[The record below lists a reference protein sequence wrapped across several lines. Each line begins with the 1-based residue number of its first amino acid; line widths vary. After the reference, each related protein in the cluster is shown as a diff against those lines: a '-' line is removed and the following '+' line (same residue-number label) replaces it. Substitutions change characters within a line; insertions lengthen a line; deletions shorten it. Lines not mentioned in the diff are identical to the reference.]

1 MSKILIILLFPL
13 CMQAQSY
20 YPINLE
26 IQKVDSTGKEL
37 YYLKYDTLTKVTT
50 IRGDFAAAVKD
61 IGEMNRAQA
70 DMVAAGRLVL
80 AQLTNTGTVR
90 SRALLTEAILNYNR
104 VKAKYGVT
112 W

>member
-1 MSKILIILLFPL
+1 MKLLILILSPMFL
-13 CMQAQSY
+13 QAQSY

-26 IQKVDSTGKEL
+26 IQKVDTLGREL
-37 YYLKYDTLTKVTT
+37 YFVKYDTVTKITT

-70 DMVAAGRLVL
+70 DLVAAGRAVL
-80 AQLTNTGTVR
+80 TQLTNTGTVR

-104 VKAKYGVT
+104 VKAKYGIT

>member
-1 MSKILIILLFPL
+1 MKLLILILFPL

-37 YYLKYDTLTKVTT
+37 YYLKYDTLTKTTT

-70 DMVAAGRLVL
+70 DLVAAGRAVL

-104 VKAKYGVT
+104 VKARYGIT

>member
-1 MSKILIILLFPL
+1 MKLLLIILFPL
-13 CMQAQSY
+13 CLKAQSY

-26 IQKVDSTGKEL
+26 IQKIDSNGREM
-37 YYLKYDTLTKVTT
+37 YYLKYDTLTKTTT

-70 DMVAAGRLVL
+70 DLVAAGRLVL
-80 AQLTNTGTVR
+80 AQLNPSGTVKN
-90 SRALLTEAILNYNR
+90 RAALTEAILNYNR
-104 VKAKYGVT
+104 VKLKYGIT

>member
-1 MSKILIILLFPL
+1 MKLLILILFPVFL
-13 CMQAQSY
+13 QAQSY

-26 IQKVDSTGKEL
+26 IQKIDSNGREM
-37 YYLKYDTLTKVTT
+37 YYLKYDTLTKTTT

-61 IGEMNRAQA
+61 IGEMNRAQG
-70 DMVAAGRLVL
+70 DLVAAGRLVL

-104 VKAKYGVT
+104 VKQRYGVT